1 MFLIFVFSVG
11 LSVSSKGQMSV
22 AGSSDSNMESL
33 VEYHKEIVSKKNDSM
48 GKFRKLVFVLLY
60 WVYRRVCGARSS
72 QQEGP

>member
-1 MFLIFVFSVG
+1 MT
-11 LSVSSKGQMSV
+11 SKGQMSG

-48 GKFRKLVFVLLY
+48 GKFGKLVFVLLY